1 MLFSMQLSVLP
12 SMLAPSQGA
21 PRRGGGFGKEAA
33 GGVAGAGAG
42 AGAGGGSTGDAA
54 AGAGGGTGGGSFEY
68 G

>member
-1 MLFSMQLSVLP
+1 
-12 SMLAPSQGA
+12 MLAPSQGA

-42 AGAGGGSTGDAA
+42 AGGGGTGDAA

>member
-1 MLFSMQLSVLP
+1 MLPSVLLW
-12 SMLAPSQGA
+12 MLAPSQGA

-42 AGAGGGSTGDAA
+42 AGGGGTGDAA